1 MARLTN
7 SSEGADAFSDWPV
20 SYHRLSA
27 LGLLAL
33 EQAAEAGRVGEVGL
47 IAASLVQPVNL
58 GWVAPSDGSRV
69 IAALRQVGLD
79 GTASALAHELI
90 ISSLLRSNFTSKSG

>member
-1 MARLTN
+1 MARLAS
-7 SSEGADAFSDWPV
+7 SSEGAGANSDSPAP
-20 SYHRLSA
+20 YHRLSA

-47 IAASLVQPVNL
+47 IAASLVQPVHL

-69 IAALRQVGLD
+69 IAALQQVGLD
-79 GTASALAHELI
+79 STASALAHELMV
-90 ISSLLRSNFTSKSG
+90 SSFLRSNFTGKSG